1 LTFEAHS
8 AARTTRVGPLE
19 LNLAGDIATA
29 AWQPQLDT
37 ALTGPALPVDALTGG
52 WCMDAENGF
61 NINLPGVG
69 SWVGQ
74 VARSGDVFAAMRL
87 NANEL
92 MVAVRPGSPARPPD
106 GPYRLALSHADA
118 YGAMD
123 LWVGT
128 VRFSEGCLVGE
139 PMLRHGVEVRDFTL
153 ERIACFAVEDTSRA
167 GPMQSARFLWR
178 DDDTHSRPIEL
189 VGGLTDTADL
199 GIFALRDGEGR
210 PQPGFAMLVRESPF
224 FPNENNTLYAA
235 AIERRPTGVDRF
247 VHGGL
252 RFVATVREARLVNG
266 HVERAVEAT
275 PPGEWQ

>member
-1 LTFEAHS
+1 
-8 AARTTRVGPLE
+8 
-19 LNLAGDIATA
+19 
-29 AWQPQLDT
+29 
-37 ALTGPALPVDALTGG
+37 
-52 WCMDAENGF
+52 
-61 NINLPGVG
+61 
-69 SWVGQ
+69 
-74 VARSGDVFAAMRL
+74 
-87 NANEL
+87 
-92 MVAVRPGSPARPPD
+92 
-106 GPYRLALSHADA
+106 
-118 YGAMD
+118 
-123 LWVGT
+123 
-128 VRFSEGCLVGE
+128 
-139 PMLRHGVEVRDFTL
+139 MLRHGVEVRDFTL